1 MSSKFIT
8 PFGGVCAACGKTLYL
23 EKEYDDAG
31 AVRYS
36 IWCPTKECRN
46 HGGGYFKTVRGATRD
61 YQKRQGRGRVCP
73 TMTVGTMADTE

>member
-23 EKEYDDAG
+23 ETEHDDAG

-46 HGGGYFKTVRGATRD
+46 HGEKPNTIINKLLLEWLEEKENG
-61 YQKRQGRGRVCP
+61 
-73 TMTVGTMADTE
+73 E